1 MNLSAR
7 MAWRYL
13 FAPKS
18 TNAINI
24 ITFVAAFGVAIGTA
38 SLIIALSVFNGF
50 EDIFVGMFNNLN
62 PDVRIT
68 AAKGKTFEATDSL
81 LTEIRSVE
89 GVSVISHTLEETAR
103 FQYLGHQAFGPLKGV
118 DREYARINGIDTMIK
133 DGQYDLLVPQVET
146 MGSIVGQNLARELLI
161 DPENRVNPLSI
172 YVPRPRTRGGSSILA
187 SGRLPYRVRE
197 VLPMGIVRS
206 QEAFENQ
213 AVLVDLSVARELLG
227 VDAPTVSSLEIKLG
241 PGFDNPRTFRALER
255 LLGDD
260 YLVRNRFEQENSILK
275 LMRVEKYVAYAIVT
289 LMVILISF
297 NLVGALWMIV
307 LEKRQDIVI
316 LQSLGMVGS
325 EIRNVFLRVGLLISA
340 IGLGT
345 GFALATL
352 IYLIQTHYGIVGL
365 PGTLAEAYP
374 MSLRAVDFLVVTLTV
389 LVIGLLAS
397 ILPARRAERVSTHS
411 VTAE

>member
-1 MNLSAR
+1 

-24 ITFVAAFGVAIGTA
+24 ITFVAAFGVAIGAA

-68 AAKGKTFEATDSL
+68 ASRGKTFDATEEL
-81 LTEIRSVE
+81 LADLRAID
-89 GVSVISHTLEETAR
+89 GVAAISHTLEETAR

-118 DREYARINGIDTMIK
+118 DSDYARINGIDTMIK
-133 DGQYDLLVPQVET
+133 EGEYDLLVPQVET
-146 MGSIVGQNLARELLI
+146 LGSIVGQNLARELLI

-172 YVPRPRTRGGSSILA
+172 YVPRPRTRAGSSILS

-213 AVLVDLSVARELLG
+213 AVLVDLSLARELLG
-227 VDAPTVSSLEIKLG
+227 VEAPTVSSLEVKLA
-241 PGFDNPRTFRALER
+241 PGFDNPKTFRAIQK

-345 GFALATL
+345 GFGLAIL
-352 IYLIQTHYGIVGL
+352 IYLIQTHFGIVGL

-374 MSLRAVDFLVVTLTV
+374 MSLRVVDFLVVTLTV
-389 LVIGLLAS
+389 LIIGLLAS
-397 ILPARRAERVSTHS
+397 ILPARRAERVSTRT

>member
-1 MNLSAR
+1 

-24 ITFVAAFGVAIGTA
+24 ITFVAAFGVAIGAA

-81 LTEIRSVE
+81 LQEIRQVD
-89 GVSVISHTLEETAR
+89 GVRAISHTLEETAR

-118 DREYARINGIDTMIK
+118 DVHYPGINGIDTMIE
-133 DGQYDLLVPQVET
+133 DGKYDLLVPEAELL
-146 MGSIVGQNLARELLI
+146 GSIVGQNLARELMI
-161 DPENRVNPLSI
+161 DPENRINPLSI

-206 QEAFENQ
+206 QESFENQ
-213 AVLVDLSVARELLG
+213 AVLVDLALARELLG
-227 VDAPTVSSLEIKLG
+227 VEEPVVSSLEIGLA
-241 PGFDNPRTFRALER
+241 PGFDLPRTFRALKKK
-255 LLGDD
+255 LGDD
-260 YLVRNRFEQENSILK
+260 FIVRNRFEQENSILK
-275 LMRVEKYVAYAIVT
+275 LMRVEKYVAYSIVT

-307 LEKRQDIVI
+307 LEKRQDIII

-325 EIRNVFLRVGLLISA
+325 DIRNVFLRVGLLICLL
-340 IGLGT
+340 GLGS

-352 IYLIQTHYGIVGL
+352 IYLIQTKFGVVGL
-365 PGTLAEAYP
+365 PNTLAEAYP
-374 MSLRAVDFLVVTLTV
+374 MSLRAGDFAVVTVTV

-397 ILPARRAERVSTHS
+397 ILPARRAERVSAQP
-411 VTAE
+411 VGAE

>member
-1 MNLSAR
+1 

-24 ITFVAAFGVAIGTA
+24 ITFVAAFGVAIGAA

-68 AAKGKTFEATDSL
+68 AARGKTFDATDEFL
-81 LTEIRSVE
+81 ADVRSVE
-89 GVSVISHTLEETAR
+89 GVAVISHTLEGTAR

-118 DREYARINGIDTMIK
+118 DSDYARINGIDTMIK
-133 DGQYDLLVPQVET
+133 DGEYDLLVPQVEPL
-146 MGSIVGQNLARELLI
+146 GSIVGQNLARELLI
-161 DPENRVNPLSI
+161 DPENRINPLSI
-172 YVPRPRTRGGSSILA
+172 YVLRPRTRGGSSILS

-197 VLPMGIVRS
+197 VIPTGIVRS

-213 AVLVDLSVARELLG
+213 AVLVDLSLAREMLG
-227 VDAPTVSSLEIKLG
+227 VEEPTVSALEIKLA
-241 PGFDNPRTFRALER
+241 PGFDTPRTFRAIQKK
-255 LLGDD
+255 LGDD
-260 YLVRNRFEQENSILK
+260 YVVRNRFEQENSILK

-316 LQSLGMVGS
+316 LQSLGMVGAD
-325 EIRNVFLRVGLLISA
+325 IRNVFLRVGLLIST

-352 IYLIQTHYGIVGL
+352 IYLIQTHYGVVGL

-397 ILPARRAERVSTHS
+397 LLPARRAERVSTQS
-411 VTAE
+411 ATAE